1 MTTQKYKSL
10 LVIIWALWAFHPC
23 LAIDD
28 VLRTA
33 KRDAILAQ
41 ITGAVRPKKQISLIS
56 FGAKG
61 DGKKDCKPAFDKA
74 MKRAAHMG
82 GAHIVVPAGEYLLN
96 GPIHFVSNVCLELQ
110 EGATLKFSSEPAF
123 YLPLVK
129 TSWEGTFLQNYSPF
143 IYGYQLENVSIIG
156 KGVIDGNA
164 GTTFVTWKS
173 KQKIGQQLSREMNHK
188 EVPVAERN
196 FGEGYWLRPH
206 LVQFFDCKNITIE
219 DVFITNA
226 PFWCIHLL
234 KSENIICRGIRYDAK
249 LVNNDGIDPEYTR
262 NLLIENIEF
271 NNGDDNVAI
280 KCGRDNDGWKT
291 SCPSE
296 NIIIRNCK
304 FKGLHGVVLGS
315 EMSSGIQHVFVENCT
330 YGGYCKRGIFIKTN
344 PDRGGFIRD
353 IYVNNCEF
361 GEVEDLFYVTSMYA
375 GEGMDNHHF
384 TEVHDIYVKDLKC
397 KKVNVAALVLQGTE
411 AKPIYNVTFDNV
423 DVDKA
428 GIGLSFSNTKTI
440 GVSNCNLGGYV
451 GVPSTAS
458 AKDGIFNK

>member
-164 GTTFVTWKS
+164 GTTFATWKS

-271 NNGDDNVAI
+271 IMEMTMWPLNA
-280 KCGRDNDGWKT
+280 DGIMTDGK
-291 SCPSE
+291 P
-296 NIIIRNCK
+296 
-304 FKGLHGVVLGS
+304 VVLRKILLFVTV
-315 EMSSGIQHVFVENCT
+315 SS
-330 YGGYCKRGIFIKTN
+330 K
-344 PDRGGFIRD
+344 GFMVWCWAVRCHRE
-353 IYVNNCEF
+353 Y
-361 GEVEDLFYVTSMYA
+361 SM
-375 GEGMDNHHF
+375 
-384 TEVHDIYVKDLKC
+384 
-397 KKVNVAALVLQGTE
+397 
-411 AKPIYNVTFDNV
+411 
-423 DVDKA
+423 
-428 GIGLSFSNTKTI
+428 FS
-440 GVSNCNLGGYV
+440 
-451 GVPSTAS
+451 
-458 AKDGIFNK
+458 

>member
-1 MTTQKYKSL
+1 
-10 LVIIWALWAFHPC
+10 
-23 LAIDD
+23 
-28 VLRTA
+28 
-33 KRDAILAQ
+33 
-41 ITGAVRPKKQISLIS
+41 
-56 FGAKG
+56 
-61 DGKKDCKPAFDKA
+61 
-74 MKRAAHMG
+74 MG

-164 GTTFVTWKS
+164 GTTFATWKS

-249 LVNNDGIDPEYTR
+249 
-262 NLLIENIEF
+262 
-271 NNGDDNVAI
+271 
-280 KCGRDNDGWKT
+280 
-291 SCPSE
+291 
-296 NIIIRNCK
+296 
-304 FKGLHGVVLGS
+304 
-315 EMSSGIQHVFVENCT
+315 
-330 YGGYCKRGIFIKTN
+330 
-344 PDRGGFIRD
+344 
-353 IYVNNCEF
+353 F
-361 GEVEDLFYVTSMYA
+361 G
-375 GEGMDNHHF
+375 
-384 TEVHDIYVKDLKC
+384 
-397 KKVNVAALVLQGTE
+397 QQ
-411 AKPIYNVTFDNV
+411 
-423 DVDKA
+423 
-428 GIGLSFSNTKTI
+428 
-440 GVSNCNLGGYV
+440 
-451 GVPSTAS
+451 
-458 AKDGIFNK
+458 

>member
-164 GTTFVTWKS
+164 GTTFATWKS
-173 KQKIGQQLSREMNHK
+173 KQKIGQQ
-188 EVPVAERN
+188 
-196 FGEGYWLRPH
+196 
-206 LVQFFDCKNITIE
+206 I
-219 DVFITNA
+219 
-226 PFWCIHLL
+226 
-234 KSENIICRGIRYDAK
+234 
-249 LVNNDGIDPEYTR
+249 
-262 NLLIENIEF
+262 
-271 NNGDDNVAI
+271 
-280 KCGRDNDGWKT
+280 GRA
-291 SCPSE
+291 
-296 NIIIRNCK
+296 
-304 FKGLHGVVLGS
+304 
-315 EMSSGIQHVFVENCT
+315 HV
-330 YGGYCKRGIFIKTN
+330 
-344 PDRGGFIRD
+344 
-353 IYVNNCEF
+353 
-361 GEVEDLFYVTSMYA
+361 
-375 GEGMDNHHF
+375 
-384 TEVHDIYVKDLKC
+384 
-397 KKVNVAALVLQGTE
+397 
-411 AKPIYNVTFDNV
+411 
-423 DVDKA
+423 
-428 GIGLSFSNTKTI
+428 
-440 GVSNCNLGGYV
+440 
-451 GVPSTAS
+451 
-458 AKDGIFNK
+458 

>member
-74 MKRAAHMG
+74 MKRAVHMG

-164 GTTFVTWKS
+164 GTTFATWKS

-271 NNGDDNVAI
+271 KSEVLKAQYTAEARFLRALIYFYLNRIFGGYGVNGELLGAI
-280 KCGRDNDGWKT
+280 K
-291 SCPSE
+291 
-296 NIIIRNCK
+296 
-304 FKGLHGVVLGS
+304 V
-315 EMSSGIQHVFVENCT
+315 
-330 YGGYCKRGIFIKTN
+330 
-344 PDRGGFIRD
+344 DREI
-353 IYVNNCEF
+353 
-361 GEVEDLFYVTSMYA
+361 T
-375 GEGMDNHHF
+375 
-384 TEVHDIYVKDLKC
+384 
-397 KKVNVAALVLQGTE
+397 QTE
-411 AKPIYNVTFDNV
+411 AYDM
-423 DVDKA
+423 
-428 GIGLSFSNTKTI
+428 GR
-440 GVSNCNLGGYV
+440 VSLQEMY
-451 GVPSTAS
+451 
-458 AKDGIFNK
+458 DLIIQDL